1 MTNSLVDS
9 ESLLTLDLGSVH
21 TRVSLFDV
29 VEGKYHYIATGMSL
43 STAGSPYRDVNEGF
57 YQALK
62 NLQSACG
69 RKIFDDSDR
78 LIIPGSANGSGVDR
92 LVVTH
97 SLGPEIR
104 IVVAGLLG
112 DVSLQ
117 SANRLV
123 SSVNLRVVESISLND
138 DRSTAAKVDAI
149 IAARPD
155 MIIITGGTENGASR
169 SVYDLVEII
178 ALVCQVLP
186 QGSRPVVLYAGNQAL
201 VKNIKDFLEKWTTV
215 TISPNVRP
223 NIDQESL
230 QPAQEI
236 LGDMVTQMRLD
247 HLGGFKNLVSA
258 SSNEPMLTV
267 QAFGRMVRFLSQ
279 IYDPVRGVMGIDLGA
294 NATTVAAAI
303 SDRLALNTF
312 PMGVGLSLGKVL
324 EQSRLEDI
332 MQWIPVSVNEG
343 VVRDYLHQRALYP
356 NQVPMT
362 IEALAIEQ
370 ALARHILR
378 VVVRQTMRSW
388 PGLKQN
394 FEPYL
399 ITGTAL
405 TRTPHPTSSLLML
418 LDGIQPVGLTTFVLD
433 PNSLIASLGA
443 AAAINS
449 ILPVQVLESGAFI
462 NLGTVISPVSSARM
476 GSKILHVRLEYDD
489 GNTSQFDVR
498 KGTLVNLPIQP
509 GQGARIHLEASRR
522 TVIDPYGG
530 YRTGSYKI
538 VGGVCGAVI
547 DARGRPIALP
557 VDDDRRRELLQKWSK
572 SLGIDYPD

>member
-1 MTNSLVDS
+1 MTDSFEDS
-9 ESLLTLDLGSVH
+9 ESVLTLDLGSVH

-29 VEGKYHYIATGMSL
+29 VEGKYHYIASGMSL
-43 STAGSPYRDVNEGF
+43 STAYSPFRDVNEGF
-57 YQALK
+57 YRALK
-62 NLQSACG
+62 NLQSTCG
-69 RKIFDDSDR
+69 RRIFDDSDR
-78 LIIPGSANGSGVDR
+78 LIMPGRTNGAGVDR

-97 SLGPEIR
+97 SVGPEIR
-104 IVVAGLLG
+104 VVVAGLLS

-117 SANRLV
+117 SVTRLV
-123 SSVNLRVVESISLND
+123 SSVNLQVAESISLND
-138 DRSTAAKVDAI
+138 DRPTAAKVDAI

-155 MIIITGGTENGASR
+155 LIVVTGGTENGASR

-186 QGSRPVVLYAGNQAL
+186 EGHRPAVLYAGNQAL
-201 VKNIKDFLEKWTTV
+201 AKNIKEFLEKWTTV
-215 TISPNVRP
+215 TESPNIRP

-236 LGDMVTQMRLD
+236 LAAMVTQMRLEQ
-247 HLGGFKNLVSA
+247 LGGFKNLVSA
-258 SSNEPMLTV
+258 SSSEPMLTV

-279 IYDPVRGVMGIDLGA
+279 IYDPERGVMGIDMGA

-303 SDRLALNTF
+303 SNNLALNTF
-312 PMGVGLSLGKVL
+312 PLGMGLSLSNVVQ
-324 EQSRLEDI
+324 QSRLEDI
-332 MQWIPVSVNEG
+332 MQWIPVSVNAG

-362 IEALAIEQ
+362 VEALAIEQ

-378 VVVRQTMRSW
+378 VVVRQTMRNW
-388 PGLKQN
+388 PGMKQN

-399 ITGTAL
+399 ITGSAL
-405 TRTPHPTSSLLML
+405 TRTPNPISSLLML
-418 LDGIQPVGLTTFVLD
+418 LDGIQPLGLTTFVLD

-443 AAAINS
+443 TASINS
-449 ILPVQVLESGAFI
+449 VLPVQVLETGAFL
-462 NLGTVISPVSSARM
+462 NLGTVISPISSAGM
-476 GSKILHVRLEYDD
+476 GSKILHVRIEYDD

-509 GQGARIHLEASRR
+509 GQSARIHLEASRR
-522 TVIDPYGG
+522 TVIDPNGS

-538 VGGVCGAVI
+538 VGGVCGAII

-557 VDDDRRRELLQKWSK
+557 VDEGKRRELLQKWSG
-572 SLGIDYPD
+572 SLGIDYPE